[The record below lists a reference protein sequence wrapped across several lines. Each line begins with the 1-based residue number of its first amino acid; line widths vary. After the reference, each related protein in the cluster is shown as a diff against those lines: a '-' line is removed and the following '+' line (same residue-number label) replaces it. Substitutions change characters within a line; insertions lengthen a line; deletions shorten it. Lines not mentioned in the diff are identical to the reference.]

1 MKRLPNLIITSG
13 DPAGIGLD
21 LCVMLAFKKFQAN
34 ITIIGNKD
42 AILSRARQLKK
53 DIKIST
59 TLGSHLGNGELKII
73 NLDYKNP
80 VVAGQLD
87 KNNSLQQLK
96 GLKNSI
102 ELCLSKKFDA
112 LITLPIHKKILS
124 TKKIKFTGHTEYIAD
139 ACGIK
144 GNEVMLLSSK
154 KINVA
159 LATTHIS
166 LENVPSKITQKGL
179 CNTISI
185 LHNDL
190 EKKFKI
196 TCPKITVTGLNPHSG
211 EDGEFGDEEITTIR
225 PAIKKM
231 KGLGISLNGPIPA
244 DTAFTPK
251 IMRNTDCYLTMY
263 HDQGLAPFKALA
275 FGKGVN
281 VTLGLPII
289 RTSVDHGTGLGIAGS
304 NNVDPTSFFES
315 VKLAIILAKNQY

>member
-1 MKRLPNLIITSG
+1 MKKLPNLIITSG

-21 LCVMLAFKKFQAN
+21 LCVMLAFKKFLAN

-53 DIKIST
+53 NIEIST
-59 TLGSHLGNGELKII
+59 KLGSHLGNGELKII

-80 VVAGQLD
+80 VVPGQLD
-87 KNNSLQQLK
+87 KSNSLLQLN
-96 GLKNSI
+96 GLKNSV

-139 ACGIK
+139 TCGQK
-144 GNEVMLLSSK
+144 GNEVMLLSNK
-154 KINVA
+154 KLNVA

-166 LENVPSKITQKGL
+166 LKDVPSKISQKSL
-179 CNTISI
+179 CNTISTI
-185 LHNDL
+185 NNDL
-190 EKKFKI
+190 KKKFKI
-196 TCPKITVTGLNPHSG
+196 IDPKITVTGLNPHSG
-211 EDGEFGDEEITTIR
+211 EDGEFGDEEIRTIR

-231 KGLGISLNGPIPA
+231 QKLGISLNGPIPA

-263 HDQGLAPFKALA
+263 HDQGLAPFKALT

-281 VTLGLPII
+281 ITLGLPII
-289 RTSVDHGTGLGIAGS
+289 RTSVDHGTGLDIAGS
-304 NNVDPTSFFES
+304 NNVDPSSFFES
-315 VKLAIILAKNQY
+315 IKLAITLAKNQY